1 MILLAESILVS
12 QNYIVFW
19 NQLCDLL
26 VFQIESRV
34 QVLKFLLKQF
44 LLFFLLY
51 DLALQA
57 GDGVVKVIYFAE

>member
-1 MILLAESILVS
+1 LILLAESILVS